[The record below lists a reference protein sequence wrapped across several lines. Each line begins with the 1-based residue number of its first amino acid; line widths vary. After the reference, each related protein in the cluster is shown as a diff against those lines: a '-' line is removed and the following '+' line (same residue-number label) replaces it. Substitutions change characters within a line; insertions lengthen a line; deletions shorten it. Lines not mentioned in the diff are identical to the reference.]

1 MKGKSWFD
9 GNVCCAIVVSVL
21 LYAYTPRL
29 VLFSRVR
36 DTRAQTNRGSVAT
49 VHFHLLKY
57 FFSFLLCK
65 STQTGRIHWRSCKAI
80 TKIITRRVGVVVR
93 ILIFCCIWECTFFRK
108 ATQVKQSSCV
118 LSKWVR
124 WQLSLFAIFL
134 ICWYFFFR
142 SARTPKRV

>member
-65 STQTGRIHWRSCKAI
+65 TTQTGRIHWRSCKAI

-93 ILIFCCIWECTFFRK
+93 ILIFCCIWECTFFSK
-108 ATQVKQSSCV
+108 SDSSEAIVLCSV
-118 LSKWVR
+118 EVGKMTTKFVCNFSYLLIFFLSKCTY
-124 WQLSLFAIFL
+124 A
-134 ICWYFFFR
+134 
-142 SARTPKRV
+142 